1 MVTWKKISGDRGNGW
16 LWNIVALA
24 SKCSLRFDQEH
35 DFFGI
40 NWWYMIGFL
49 RHNHYHWMNIHWSLN
64 ECPSL
69 TNCSIHYNNIN
80 NYQSQRNISYN
91 NIYIYIEIGK
101 WYIDISQSIRKSLTV
116 KQGHPRCS
124 TNKKQTLQEVTE
136 QVYASAS
143 CRSGSSRRIP
153 HW

>member
-1 MVTWKKISGDRGNGW
+1 MVTWKKISGDRANGW

-35 DFFGI
+35 DFLVSTDDTWLVI
-40 NWWYMIGFL
+40 CDTITIIEWISID
-49 RHNHYHWMNIHWSLN
+49 HWMNVHLLRMAPFTTIVYI
-64 ECPSL
+64 
-69 TNCSIHYNNIN
+69 T
-80 NYQSQRNISYN
+80 ISVKEIYHII
-91 NIYIYIEIGK
+91 IYIYREIGK

-143 CRSGSSRRIP
+143 CRSGSSRRVP